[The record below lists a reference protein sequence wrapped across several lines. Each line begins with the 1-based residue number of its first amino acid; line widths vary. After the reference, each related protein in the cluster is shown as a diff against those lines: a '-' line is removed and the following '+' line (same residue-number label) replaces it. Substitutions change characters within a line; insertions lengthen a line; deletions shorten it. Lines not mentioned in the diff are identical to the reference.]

1 MVDLNAS
8 AQSLGVGVE
17 AVRGDHVLL
26 NVGGEVS
33 VSATV
38 HDVHVRDR
46 QDVAVGAAD
55 VAVQRQAGGLGGSV
69 QSSQGDAQDGVGA
82 QLALVRGAVELDHQV
97 VQSALVSSV
106 HADDLRS
113 DDLVHGLDRVKNTLA
128 AVDGLVAIATLP
140 SLGLT
145 GGGAGRDQAQA
156 LGAVFG
162 VQNDLNGRVA
172 AGIENLTRVH
182 AFNYCH
188 NYSLKRL
195 CILNDILK
203 SSAICGRCEQHA
215 QNLALALTMPVCRL
229 IARQYGRNRSVNV
242 LAIEVADLTVGQFQF
257 AGFERV
263 LNLLRVS
270 GRGNREQILVL
281 RKFPRERD
289 ALVGAVVNLGDFA
302 EPVEQMLV
310 ERVKESTERR
320 PADKSQ
326 TELFAGFQRVLRV
339 AVDRGEL
346 VLDGHETIS
355 QNIVGGFDVRVV
367 DSGDA
372 DSFGHT
378 FVHELLECAHLVF
391 VRHLRIVA
399 VRVEQIERI
408 DTEAAG

>member
-1 MVDLNAS
+1 MMYLRESSLDFIFGAKPPSSPRPGVQAFLLQDVLQGVVDLNAS

-113 DDLVHGLDRVKNTLA
+113 DDLVHGLDRVKNALA
-128 AVDGLVAIATLP
+128 AVDGLVAVATLP

-145 GGGAGRDQAQA
+145 GGGAGRNQAQA

-172 AGIENLTRVH
+172 AGIE
-182 AFNYCH
+182 
-188 NYSLKRL
+188 
-195 CILNDILK
+195 I
-203 SSAICGRCEQHA
+203 
-215 QNLALALTMPVCRL
+215 
-229 IARQYGRNRSVNV
+229 
-242 LAIEVADLTVGQFQF
+242 
-257 AGFERV
+257 
-263 LNLLRVS
+263 
-270 GRGNREQILVL
+270 
-281 RKFPRERD
+281 
-289 ALVGAVVNLGDFA
+289 
-302 EPVEQMLV
+302 
-310 ERVKESTERR
+310 
-320 PADKSQ
+320 
-326 TELFAGFQRVLRV
+326 
-339 AVDRGEL
+339 
-346 VLDGHETIS
+346 
-355 QNIVGGFDVRVV
+355 
-367 DSGDA
+367 
-372 DSFGHT
+372 
-378 FVHELLECAHLVF
+378 
-391 VRHLRIVA
+391 
-399 VRVEQIERI
+399 
-408 DTEAAG
+408 